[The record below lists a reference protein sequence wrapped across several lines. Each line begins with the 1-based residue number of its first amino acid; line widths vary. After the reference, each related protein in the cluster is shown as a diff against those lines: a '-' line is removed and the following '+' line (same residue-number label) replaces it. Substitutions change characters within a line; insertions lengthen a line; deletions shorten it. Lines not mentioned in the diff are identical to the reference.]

1 MAITVVSRPSQY
13 NAAYLPVEY
22 VFTSDKSPN
31 SIASEISTAGTLLGD
46 SNSGEDVEVACTALP
61 LVVGDFIELE
71 NASGYSG
78 IHRVS
83 SIIIGTPGVN
93 VTKFSI
99 DTPVNTSVISGEL
112 LTPLASVTVSKYY
125 NNFSIALDLYIEG
138 AFIVRLR
145 KKRNSNDQFVFDI
158 SNILQ
163 EYLGSDLNDLTE
175 TSHTVASDL
184 ARDFY
189 VEYAE
194 EYDEITNGINNLT
207 LQSFTDDSANTFT
220 AVNST
225 VPYVW
230 LSNFSIDSVNYN
242 LADFYST
249 STPNTSTRFLTNQP
263 SKIEIGS
270 NESYQLSFIQGT
282 IAVRDDLTRRVV
294 TYDSTGAVIA
304 TTDTVL
310 IVSSDSE
317 VVNVSCGTANLG
329 AIITASTVKYDV
341 KMVYGT
347 SVISETLTFNINSD
361 CSRIERRIEFVNK
374 LGGLDAFTCKGKE
387 SKDMDITKKIFKRA
401 LNSSRSIPERS
412 VTTVSVDSKEVYA
425 LNSGIVSKEERDWL
439 IEMIESP
446 ECYMVIDSYRIPI
459 QITDKFGIEKL
470 AEDSYN
476 IQFEYEFAFDRITQ
490 RN

>member
-1 MAITVVSRPSQY
+1 
-13 NAAYLPVEY
+13 
-22 VFTSDKSPN
+22 VFTSDKDPN
-31 SIASEISTAGTLLGD
+31 TISGESVSDGTLLGD
-46 SNSGEDVEVACTALP
+46 SNSGEDVVVDCSALP
-61 LVVGDFIELE
+61 IVVGDFIELE
-71 NASGYSG
+71 NASSYTG

-83 SIIIGTPGVN
+83 SIITGTAGVS
-93 VTKFSI
+93 VTRFSI
-99 DTPVNTSVISGEL
+99 DTPVNTDVLVAPNLISPAL
-112 LTPLASVTVSKYY
+112 SVTVTKYY
-125 NNFSIALDLYIEG
+125 NNFSVVVDLYIENS
-138 AFIVRLR
+138 FIVRLR
-145 KKRNSNDQFVFDI
+145 KKRNANDEFVFDV

-175 TSHTVASDL
+175 TSHTVADNL
-184 ARDFY
+184 AKDFY
-189 VEYAE
+189 IEYAE

-230 LSNFSIDSVNYN
+230 LNDFSINSVNYD
-242 LADFYST
+242 LSDFYSST
-249 STPNTSTRFLTNQP
+249 SPNTSTRFLTNQP
-263 SKIEIGS
+263 STIEIGS
-270 NESYQLSFIQGT
+270 DESYQLSFIQGT
-282 IAVRDDLTRRVV
+282 IIQGGVVIRDDLKRRVI
-294 TYDSTGAVIA
+294 TYDSSGSVIA
-304 TTDTVL
+304 TTDTIL
-310 IVSSDSE
+310 IASSGSE
-317 VVNVSCGTANLG
+317 VVNVSCGTTNLG
-329 AIITASTVKYDV
+329 ATITAATVKYDV
-341 KMVYGT
+341 LIVFGT

-361 CSRIERRIEFVNK
+361 CSKIDRRIEFVNK

-387 SKDMDITKKIFKRA
+387 SKDMDIDKKVFKRS
-401 LNSSRSIPERS
+401 LNSSRVIPERS
-412 VTTVSVDSKEVYA
+412 ITTVSVNSKEVYA
-425 LNSGIVSKEERDWL
+425 LNTSIVSKEERDWL

>member
-13 NAAYLPVEY
+13 NAAYLPIEY

-46 SNSGEDVEVACTALP
+46 SNSGEDVEVTCTALP

-71 NASGYSG
+71 NASSYSG

-83 SIIIGTPGVN
+83 SIITGTPGVN

-242 LADFYST
+242 LADFYSA

-282 IAVRDDLTRRVV
+282 IAVKDDLTRRVI
-294 TYDSTGAVIA
+294 TYDSNGSVIA

-310 IVSSDSE
+310 IASSSSE
-317 VVNVSCGTANLG
+317 VVNISCGTANLG
-329 AIITASTVKYDV
+329 AIITAATIKYDV
-341 KMVYGT
+341 KIVYGT

-387 SKDMDITKKIFKRA
+387 SKDMDITKKIFKRT
-401 LNSSRSIPERS
+401 LNTSRSIPERS

>member
-13 NAAYLPVEY
+13 NAAYLPIEY

-31 SIASEISTAGTLLGD
+31 SIASEISTAGTLLGT
-46 SNSGEDVEVACTALP
+46 SNSGEDVKVTCTALP
-61 LVVGDFIELE
+61 LVVGDFVELE
-71 NASGYSG
+71 NASSYSG

-83 SIIIGTPGVN
+83 SIITGTEGVN

-112 LTPLASVTVSKYY
+112 LTPLLSVTVSKYY

-145 KKRNSNDQFVFDI
+145 KKRNANDQFVFDV
-158 SNILQ
+158 SNIIQ

-242 LADFYST
+242 LADFYSA
-249 STPNTSTRFLTNQP
+249 SSPNTSTRFLTNQ
-263 SKIEIGS
+263 SQEIKIGS

-282 IAVRDDLTRRVV
+282 IGVKDDLKRRVI
-294 TYDSTGAVIA
+294 TYDTTGAVIA
-304 TTDTVL
+304 TTDTTL
-310 IVSSDSE
+310 ISSSDSE
-317 VVNVSCGTANLG
+317 VVNVACGTANLG
-329 AIITASTVKYDV
+329 AIITAATTKYDV

-347 SVISETLTFNINSD
+347 SVISETLTFEIDTD
-361 CSRIERRIEFVNK
+361 CSKVERRIEFVNK
-374 LGGLDAFTCKGKE
+374 LGGLDAYTCIGKE
-387 SKDMDITKKIFKRA
+387 SKDMDINKKIFKRS
-401 LNSSRSIPERS
+401 LNSSRAIPERS

-425 LNSGIVSKEERDWL
+425 LNTGVISKEDRDWL

-470 AEDSYN
+470 AENSYN